1 MKKIIS
7 IVLAVVMVMTSL
19 VTFMISGVADDST
32 ETSTRTASY
41 ATIKPVIDGSIDE
54 IWNTTEQLDFSAPS
68 QGKQTAYA
76 KVLWDET
83 GLYILTCITPNVQV
97 SYHKA
102 VTYYISEQ
110 FYNENNND
118 PMTKWWN
125 YPDEATAKYNLYKG
139 NYAFRV
145 VPETTSANYAGLPQ
159 PLIDNGSIAFKMTGN
174 NPLADNPLNLDNVEW
189 KVIENKGS
197 ADMNMIIEMFIP
209 IQTHVAHAENT
220 KIKFGVGTSDASTG
234 KAQATG
240 MSLNSSGAVV
250 ATSPDVLGDL
260 TLIANSEDIA
270 RISGVSLGIGSDLT
284 VNYYATVN
292 ETYIKESEAAN
303 VKMRFTRNG
312 KSVTVGGEYD
322 SANSR
327 YLFSY
332 TGITPQCIGDN
343 IKAELLYKDKT
354 IATKDSYSV
363 LEYCQTLHADS
374 KTGTELKT
382 LIADLLEYGA
392 AAQKYMNYN
401 TENLVNTDDW
411 VITEKTEFVA
421 PETTATIIEGSIDQ
435 NNKFTS
441 VGVSLSNVNQI
452 FFRFKVEDA
461 ENAKITIQKGSGEK
475 VEVTSSEWIA
485 DGDTYLVYTN
495 AISATGHDTS
505 YTVSLTV
512 GEQTQSVS
520 YSINSY
526 VSAKYEDAEVGELV
540 KALYNLGVSAQ
551 AYK

>member
-41 ATIKPVIDGSIDE
+41 AVQKPVIDGAIDD
-54 IWNTTEQLDFSAPS
+54 IWNTTQQLDFTDNANLDGYS
-68 QGKQTAYA
+68 
-76 KVLWDET
+76 KVLWDQS
-83 GLYILTCITPNVQV
+83 GLYVLTVVNKTASSTND
-97 SYHKA
+97 YFKA
-102 VTYYISEQ
+102 VTFFVSETNGVDS
-110 FYNENNND
+110 NENE
-118 PMTKWWN
+118 MSYWWLSTDSAYSGN
-125 YPDEATAKYNLYKG
+125 HAWRAIIAGNGYPEATLLTNLSGIEVSQKNPVIDSTDDAG
-139 NYAFRV
+139 ALDWSV
-145 VPETTSANYAGLPQ
+145 VHTSKNDSSTGFATVVMEMYLSVEYVEGYRENDLVKFLAYTS
-159 PLIDNGSIAFKMTGN
+159 DYESNKTCGSGI
-174 NPLADNPLNLDNVEW
+174 
-189 KVIENKGS
+189 S
-197 ADMNMIIEMFIP
+197 
-209 IQTHVAHAENT
+209 
-220 KIKFGVGTSDASTG
+220 GTSYTTNPKHVESLKLISNSDA
-234 KAQATG
+234 K
-240 MSLNSSGAVV
+240 
-250 ATSPDVLGDL
+250 
-260 TLIANSEDIA
+260 
-270 RISGVSLGIGSDLT
+270 ISGVSLGIGSDLT

-374 KTGTELKT
+374 NTGTELKT

-411 VITEKTEFVA
+411 VITEKTEFVV
-421 PETTATIIEGSIDQ
+421 PETTAPIIEGSIDQ

-505 YTVSLTV
+505 YAVSLTV